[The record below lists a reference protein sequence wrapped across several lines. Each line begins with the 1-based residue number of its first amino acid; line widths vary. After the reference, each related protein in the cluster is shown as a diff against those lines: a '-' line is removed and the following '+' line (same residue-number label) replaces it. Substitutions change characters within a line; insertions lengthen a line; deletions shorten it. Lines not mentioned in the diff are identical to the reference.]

1 MNGKE
6 TSHPYL
12 NIGGRVLAAL
22 DVSVYTESISHYAAW
37 AARRLAAP
45 LEYLHVIDRH
55 PEAAST
61 ADFSGNLGADAQP
74 KLLEGLAS
82 LDEARSK
89 LGQERGRL
97 LLQQAKGIAA
107 AFHDIEAETRMRHG
121 TLVDNLTELEDD
133 VRLFVLGKRGEH
145 ADFAKGHLG
154 SQLERAV
161 RAVHR
166 PLLVASRSYVEI
178 ERVLI
183 AFDGSATTRKGV
195 EMVAASPLFR
205 GLDIRVLTIGA
216 TNATNEASLRWALDT
231 LTAAG
236 LSAAGAVLPGE
247 AEEVIGHYI
256 RDEHVDL
263 LVMGAYGHSR
273 IRQLIVGSTTTTML
287 RTCRVPVLLLR

>member
-1 MNGKE
+1 MNSKGE
-6 TSHPYL
+6 SHPHL

-22 DVSVYTESISHYAAW
+22 DGSAYTESISHHAAW
-37 AARRLAAP
+37 AAKRLAAP
-45 LEYLHVIDRH
+45 LEYLHVLDRH

-61 ADFSGNLGADAQP
+61 ADLSGNLDLDAQS
-74 KLLEGLAS
+74 KLLAELTS

-97 LLQQAKGIAA
+97 VLRQATEIAGT
-107 AFHDIEAETRMRHG
+107 FHGIEAETRLRHG
-121 TLVDNLTELEDD
+121 ALVDTLTELEDG

-154 SQLERAV
+154 SQLERVV

-166 PLLVASRSYVEI
+166 PLLVASRSCTQI
-178 ERVLI
+178 GRVLL
-183 AFDGSATTRKGV
+183 AFDGSPTTRKGV

-205 GLDIRVLTIGA
+205 DLDIRVLMVGPA
-216 TNATNEASLRWALDT
+216 NAVNEAALRWALDT

-236 LSAAGAVLPGE
+236 LAAAGTVLPGE
-247 AEEVIGHYI
+247 AEEVIGQYI

-273 IRQLIVGSTTTTML
+273 IRHLIVGSTTTTLL
-287 RTCRVPVLLLR
+287 RTCRIPVLLLR